1 MIDGKCDLGPQVCL
15 RAKMLSEPLQGNNSY
30 KDGGEAED
38 ETEEP

>member
-1 MIDGKCDLGPQVCL
+1 MEGKCDLGFQGCL
-15 RAKMLSEPLQGNNSY
+15 RAEMLSEPLQGNNSY

>member
-1 MIDGKCDLGPQVCL
+1 MVERKCDLRLQVCL
-15 RAKMLSEPLQGNNSY
+15 GSEMFSEPLQRDDSY